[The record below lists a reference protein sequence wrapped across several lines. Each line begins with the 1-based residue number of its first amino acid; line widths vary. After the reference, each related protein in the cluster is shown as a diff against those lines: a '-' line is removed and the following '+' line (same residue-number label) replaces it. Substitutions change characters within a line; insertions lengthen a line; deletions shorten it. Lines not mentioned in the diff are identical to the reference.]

1 MSTSVRQFDL
11 LEYAVFGF
19 MLAISMLIGIYYGC
33 YKKNQNSISEYLL
46 GGKSMTVIPVTLSL
60 FASHISGI
68 AIIGV
73 PAEVYVYGTQFLAVC
88 FCSMIVVAFVTL
100 FYIPVFHPLQLNSFF
115 KYLELR
121 FNNNVRILAS
131 LIFSLGL
138 VLHISVIIY
147 ISAMA
152 FTQVSGVSIHLV
164 ASVVSLICIFYT
176 TLGGLKA
183 VVWTD
188 AIQSFFIF
196 LSTLVIAI
204 FGCLDV
210 GGFLQVFETAS
221 EGHRLELFNMDPN
234 PFARHTFW
242 TMVIGCTFT
251 LLSYQAVSPGTIQR
265 FIAVPSQSDAKKV
278 MFWSGIGFIVIHI
291 LTVFIGLILYVKYHD
306 CDPLT
311 TKVVKKSVQLLPMYV
326 MEIGNRIPGFSG
338 LFIAGVFSAG
348 LSTMST
354 GLNIVSG
361 TIYEDFVLLLYRR
374 SHSEATAS
382 FIMKLT
388 VVIFGIISVLL
399 IFVVDK
405 LGGVLQMALSLLGI
419 THGTLFS
426 LFTLG
431 MFFPW
436 ANTKGAITGTV
447 TSLIAMSWIVVGAQT
462 SIAEGRL
469 KFPGKIVTV
478 DSCPSSYHT
487 ENNGTVPSYTGVGS
501 PVAADPS
508 VPYIYQ
514 LSYLYYNLL
523 GTLIGL
529 ITGITVSF
537 LTGVQKPS
545 DVSPDLLVP
554 QIRKFLPKHT
564 KDLQMSPEQH
574 A

>member
-1 MSTSVRQFDL
+1 MSTSLRQFDL

-19 MLAISMLIGIYYGC
+19 MLAISMLVGIYYGC
-33 YKKNQNSISEYLL
+33 YKRNQNSVSEYLL

-68 AIIGV
+68 AIVGV

-88 FCSMIVVAFVTL
+88 FCSLFVIAFVTL

-115 KYLELR
+115 KYLQLR

-131 LIFSLGL
+131 LIFALGL

-152 FTQVSGVSIHLV
+152 FTQVSGVSVHLV
-164 ASVVSLICIFYT
+164 PSVVSLICIFYT

-183 VVWTD
+183 VVWSD

-278 MFWSGIGFIVIHI
+278 MFWSGMGFIVIHI
-291 LTVFIGLILYVKYHD
+291 LTVFIGLVLYVKYHD

-326 MEIGNRIPGFSG
+326 MEIGNHIPGFSG

-361 TIYEDFVLLLYRR
+361 TIYEDFVLLFYRHP
-374 SHSEATAS
+374 HSEATAS
-382 FIMKLT
+382 FIMKLI
-388 VVIFGIISVLL
+388 VVVFGIISVLL

-405 LGGVLQMALSLLGI
+405 LGGVLQ
-419 THGTLFS
+419 
-426 LFTLG
+426 
-431 MFFPW
+431 
-436 ANTKGAITGTV
+436 GAITGTV

-462 SIAEGRL
+462 SIADGRL
-469 KFPGKIVTV
+469 KFPGKVVTV
-478 DSCPSSYHT
+478 DSCPSSYHV

-501 PVAADPS
+501 LVAADPS

-529 ITGITVSF
+529 ITGIIVSF

-545 DVSPDLLVP
+545 DISPDLFVP

-564 KDLQMSPEQH
+564 KDLQMGNEQH
-574 A
+574 T